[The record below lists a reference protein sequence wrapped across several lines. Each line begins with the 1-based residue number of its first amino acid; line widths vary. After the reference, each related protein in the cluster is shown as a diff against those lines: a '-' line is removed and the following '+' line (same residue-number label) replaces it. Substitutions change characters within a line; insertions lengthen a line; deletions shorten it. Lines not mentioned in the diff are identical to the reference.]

1 MKHIIP
7 ALLLA
12 ASVPAFAADSAVS
25 TTNAAP
31 VATYTVPTPAGFPF
45 AVETQILPPD
55 DTHQVDTYQVKITDQ
70 KTGKVQIIED
80 LTDFDPLKEKISG
93 LVNIQDY
100 NGDGHPD
107 IAVRI
112 VGAYTQSADELY
124 LFNPATRQFQT
135 PPVGQD
141 IAIVGNVEVIRKGCI
156 RVEYKSSIMD
166 YEEEDYCWK
175 NGGWEMLRLKNTN
188 AHNKAER
195 QMIAGNLKNPPPH
208 HGAGALV
215 H

>member
-70 KTGKVQIIED
+70 ETGKVQIIED
-80 LTDFDPLKEKISG
+80 LIDFGPLKEKISG

-135 PPVGQD
+135 PPDGQGFT
-141 IAIVGNVEVIRKGCI
+141 GNVEVIRKGCI

-166 YEEEDYCWK
+166 YDEEDYCWK

-188 AHNKAER
+188 AHKKPK
-195 QMIAGNLKNPPPH
+195 GK
-208 HGAGALV
+208 
-215 H
+215 

>member
-25 TTNAAP
+25 TTDAAP

-45 AVETQILPPD
+45 AVETQILPD
-55 DTHQVDTYQVKITDQ
+55 DTYQVKITDQ
-70 KTGKVQIIED
+70 KTGKVQIIEEII
-80 LTDFDPLKEKISG
+80 DFGPLKEKISG

-135 PPVGQD
+135 PPDGQG
-141 IAIVGNVEVIRKGCI
+141 IAIDGNVEVIRKGCI

-166 YEEEDYCWK
+166 YDEDDYCWK
-175 NGGWEMLRLKNTN
+175 NGGWEMVSPQK
-188 AHNKAER
+188 H
-195 QMIAGNLKNPPPH
+195 
-208 HGAGALV
+208 
-215 H
+215 

>member
-1 MKHIIP
+1 MKRIIP

-12 ASVPAFAADSAVS
+12 ASVPAFAADNAAS
-25 TTNAAP
+25 TADAAP
-31 VATYTVPTPAGFPF
+31 VATYAVPTPAGFSF
-45 AVETQILPPD
+45 AVETQVLTD
-55 DTHQVDTYQVKITDQ
+55 DTYQVKITDQ
-70 KTGKVQIIED
+70 KTGKVQIIEEII
-80 LTDFDPLKEKISG
+80 DFGPLKEKISG

-112 VGAYTQSADELY
+112 IGTYADSADELH

-135 PPVGQD
+135 PPDGQGFT
-141 IAIVGNVEVIRKGCI
+141 GNVEVIRKGCI

-166 YEEEDYCWK
+166 YDEEDYCWK

-188 AHNKAER
+188 AHKKPK
-195 QMIAGNLKNPPPH
+195 GK
-208 HGAGALV
+208 
-215 H
+215 

>member
-45 AVETQILPPD
+45 AVETQILPD
-55 DTHQVDTYQVKITDQ
+55 DTYQVKITDQ
-70 KTGKVQIIED
+70 KTGKAQIIEEII
-80 LTDFDPLKEKISG
+80 DFGPLKEKISG

-107 IAVRI
+107 ISVRI
-112 VGAYTQSADELY
+112 VGTYADSADELY

-135 PPVGQD
+135 PPDGQGFT
-141 IAIVGNVEVIRKGCI
+141 GNVEVIRKGCI
-156 RVEYKSSIMD
+156 RVEYKSSIRD

-175 NGGWEMLRLKNTN
+175 NGDWEMLRLKNTN
-188 AHNKAER
+188 AHKKPK
-195 QMIAGNLKNPPPH
+195 GK
-208 HGAGALV
+208 
-215 H
+215 

>member
-25 TTNAAP
+25 TTDAAP
-31 VATYTVPTPAGFPF
+31 VATYTVSTPAGFPF
-45 AVETQILPPD
+45 AVETQILPD
-55 DTHQVDTYQVKITDQ
+55 DTYQVKITDQ
-70 KTGKVQIIED
+70 KTGKVQIIEGIV
-80 LTDFDPLKEKISG
+80 DFGPLKEKISG

-135 PPVGQD
+135 PPDGQG
-141 IAIVGNVEVIRKGCI
+141 IAIDGNVEVIRKGCI

-166 YEEEDYCWK
+166 YDEEDYCWK

-188 AHNKAER
+188 AHKKPK
-195 QMIAGNLKNPPPH
+195 GK
-208 HGAGALV
+208 
-215 H
+215 

>member
-25 TTNAAP
+25 TTDTAP

-55 DTHQVDTYQVKITDQ
+55 DTYQVKITDQ
-70 KTGKVQIIED
+70 KTGKVQIID
-80 LTDFDPLKEKISG
+80 LGPRKEKISS
-93 LVNIQDY
+93 LVYIQEDF
-100 NGDGHPD
+100 NGDGHLD
-107 IAVRI
+107 IAVPI
-112 VGAYTQSADELY
+112 DGAYNQVADELY

-135 PPVGQD
+135 PPHGQG
-141 IAIVGNVEVIRKGCI
+141 IAIDGNVEVIRKGCI

-166 YEEEDYCWK
+166 YDEDYYCWK
-175 NGGWEMLRLKNTN
+175 NGGWEMT
-188 AHNKAER
+188 
-195 QMIAGNLKNPPPH
+195 PPQKQQRTQ
-208 HGAGALV
+208 
-215 H
+215 

>member
-7 ALLLA
+7 VLLLA

-55 DTHQVDTYQVKITDQ
+55 DTYQVDTYQVKITDQ
-70 KTGKVQIIED
+70 KTGKVQIID
-80 LTDFDPLKEKISG
+80 LGPRKEKISS
-93 LVNIQDY
+93 LVYIQEDF
-100 NGDGHPD
+100 NGDGHLD
-107 IAVRI
+107 IAVPI
-112 VGAYTQSADELY
+112 DGAYNQVADELY

-135 PPVGQD
+135 PPDGQGFT
-141 IAIVGNVEVIRKGCI
+141 GNVEVIRKGCI

-166 YEEEDYCWK
+166 YDEDDYCWK
-175 NGGWEMLRLKNTN
+175 NGGWEMLRPQKQQRT
-188 AHNKAER
+188 
-195 QMIAGNLKNPPPH
+195 Q
-208 HGAGALV
+208 
-215 H
+215 

>member
-70 KTGKVQIIED
+70 ETGKVQIIED
-80 LTDFDPLKEKISG
+80 LNDFDPLKEKISS
-93 LVNIQDY
+93 LVKIQDY

-107 IAVRI
+107 IAVGI

-135 PPVGQD
+135 PPDGQG
-141 IAIVGNVEVIRKGCI
+141 IAIDGNVEVIRKGCI

-166 YEEEDYCWK
+166 YDEEDYCWK
-175 NGGWEMLRLKNTN
+175 NDGWEMLRLKNTN
-188 AHNKAER
+188 AHKKPK
-195 QMIAGNLKNPPPH
+195 GK
-208 HGAGALV
+208 
-215 H
+215 

>member
-70 KTGKVQIIED
+70 KTGKVQIIEEII
-80 LTDFDPLKEKISG
+80 DFGPLKEKISG

-135 PPVGQD
+135 PPDGQGFT
-141 IAIVGNVEVIRKGCI
+141 GNVEVIRKGCI

-166 YEEEDYCWK
+166 YDEEDYCWK

-188 AHNKAER
+188 AHKKPK
-195 QMIAGNLKNPPPH
+195 GK
-208 HGAGALV
+208 
-215 H
+215 

>member
-1 MKHIIP
+1 MKHIIL

-25 TTNAAP
+25 TTDAAP

-55 DTHQVDTYQVKITDQ
+55 DTHQVETYQVKITDQ
-70 KTGKVQIIED
+70 ETGKVQIIED
-80 LTDFDPLKEKISG
+80 LIDFGPLKEKISG

-107 IAVRI
+107 IAVRT
-112 VGAYTQSADELY
+112 VGAYAQSADELY
-124 LFNPATRQFQT
+124 LFNPATRQFPT
-135 PPVGQD
+135 PPDEQD
-141 IAIVGNVEVIRKGCI
+141 IGYGNVEVIRKGCI

-166 YEEEDYCWK
+166 YEEDYYCWK
-175 NGGWEMLRLKNTN
+175 NGGWEM
-188 AHNKAER
+188 A
-195 QMIAGNLKNPPPH
+195 PPQKH
-208 HGAGALV
+208 QRTQ
-215 H
+215 

>member
-25 TTNAAP
+25 TTDTAP

-55 DTHQVDTYQVKITDQ
+55 DTYQVKITDQ
-70 KTGKVQIIED
+70 KTGKVQIID
-80 LTDFDPLKEKISG
+80 LGPRKEKISS
-93 LVNIQDY
+93 LVYIQEDF
-100 NGDGHPD
+100 NGDGHLD
-107 IAVRI
+107 IAVPI
-112 VGAYTQSADELY
+112 DGAYNQVADELY

-135 PPVGQD
+135 PPDGQG

-166 YEEEDYCWK
+166 YDEDYYCWK
-175 NGGWEMLRLKNTN
+175 NGGWEMT
-188 AHNKAER
+188 
-195 QMIAGNLKNPPPH
+195 PPQKQQRTQ
-208 HGAGALV
+208 
-215 H
+215 

>member
-7 ALLLA
+7 VLLLA

-25 TTNAAP
+25 TTDAAP

-55 DTHQVDTYQVKITDQ
+55 DTYQVKITDQ
-70 KTGKVQIIED
+70 ETGKVQIIED
-80 LTDFDPLKEKISG
+80 LIDFRPLKENISD

-107 IAVRI
+107 IAVRGI
-112 VGAYTQSADELY
+112 GTYADSADELY

-135 PPVGQD
+135 PPDGQGFT
-141 IAIVGNVEVIRKGCI
+141 GNVEVIRKGCI
-156 RVEYKSSIMD
+156 RVEYKSSIRD

-175 NGGWEMLRLKNTN
+175 NGDWEMLRPQKHQRT
-188 AHNKAER
+188 
-195 QMIAGNLKNPPPH
+195 Q
-208 HGAGALV
+208 
-215 H
+215 

>member
-25 TTNAAP
+25 TTDAAP

-55 DTHQVDTYQVKITDQ
+55 DIHQVDTYQVKITDQ
-70 KTGKVQIIED
+70 ETGKVQIIED
-80 LTDFDPLKEKISG
+80 LIDFGPLKEKISG

-112 VGAYTQSADELY
+112 VGTYTQSADELY

-135 PPVGQD
+135 PPDGQG
-141 IAIVGNVEVIRKGCI
+141 IAIDGNVEVIRKGCI

-166 YEEEDYCWK
+166 YDEEDYCWK
-175 NGGWEMLRLKNTN
+175 NDGWEMLRLKNTN
-188 AHNKAER
+188 AHKKPK
-195 QMIAGNLKNPPPH
+195 GK
-208 HGAGALV
+208 
-215 H
+215 

>member
-25 TTNAAP
+25 TTDTAP

-55 DTHQVDTYQVKITDQ
+55 DTYQVKITDQ
-70 KTGKVQIIED
+70 KTGKVQIID
-80 LTDFDPLKEKISG
+80 LGPRKEKISS
-93 LVNIQDY
+93 LVYIQEDF
-100 NGDGHPD
+100 NGDGHLD
-107 IAVRI
+107 IAVPI
-112 VGAYTQSADELY
+112 DGAYNQVADELY

-135 PPVGQD
+135 PPPLQG

-166 YEEEDYCWK
+166 YDEDDYCWK
-175 NGGWEMLRLKNTN
+175 NGGWEMVSPQK
-188 AHNKAER
+188 H
-195 QMIAGNLKNPPPH
+195 
-208 HGAGALV
+208 
-215 H
+215 

>member
-25 TTNAAP
+25 TTDAAP

-55 DTHQVDTYQVKITDQ
+55 DTYQVDTYQVKITDQ
-70 KTGKVQIIED
+70 KTGKVQIIEEII
-80 LTDFDPLKEKISG
+80 DFGPLKEKISG

-135 PPVGQD
+135 PPDGQG
-141 IAIVGNVEVIRKGCI
+141 IAIDGNVEVIRKGCI

-166 YEEEDYCWK
+166 YDEEDYCWK
-175 NGGWEMLRLKNTN
+175 NGGWEMLRLKNAK
-188 AHNKAER
+188 AHKKPK
-195 QMIAGNLKNPPPH
+195 GK
-208 HGAGALV
+208 
-215 H
+215 

>member
-45 AVETQILPPD
+45 AVETQILPD
-55 DTHQVDTYQVKITDQ
+55 DTYQVKITDQ
-70 KTGKVQIIED
+70 KTGKVQIIEGIV
-80 LTDFDPLKEKISG
+80 DFGPLKEKISG

-112 VGAYTQSADELY
+112 VGTYSQSADELY

-135 PPVGQD
+135 PPPLQG
-141 IAIVGNVEVIRKGCI
+141 IAIVGNVKGIRKGCI

-166 YEEEDYCWK
+166 YDEEDYCWK
-175 NGGWEMLRLKNTN
+175 NGGWEMLRLKNAK
-188 AHNKAER
+188 AHKKPK
-195 QMIAGNLKNPPPH
+195 GK
-208 HGAGALV
+208 
-215 H
+215 

>member
-55 DTHQVDTYQVKITDQ
+55 DIHQVDTYQVKITDQ
-70 KTGKVQIIED
+70 KTGKVQIID
-80 LTDFDPLKEKISG
+80 DIIDFGPLKEKISG

-135 PPVGQD
+135 PPDGQGFT
-141 IAIVGNVEVIRKGCI
+141 GNVEVIRKGCI
-156 RVEYKSSIMD
+156 RVEYKSSIRD

-175 NGGWEMLRLKNTN
+175 NGDWEMLRLKNTN
-188 AHNKAER
+188 AHKKPK
-195 QMIAGNLKNPPPH
+195 GK
-208 HGAGALV
+208 
-215 H
+215 

>member
-25 TTNAAP
+25 TTDAAP

-45 AVETQILPPD
+45 AVETQILPD
-55 DTHQVDTYQVKITDQ
+55 DTYQVKITDQ
-70 KTGKVQIIED
+70 KTGKVQIIEAN
-80 LTDFDPLKEKISG
+80 DFGPLKEKISG

-112 VGAYTQSADELY
+112 IGAYAESADELH

-135 PPVGQD
+135 PPDGQGFT
-141 IAIVGNVEVIRKGCI
+141 GNVEVIRKGCI
-156 RVEYKSSIMD
+156 RVEYKSSIRD
-166 YEEEDYCWK
+166 YDEEDYCWK

-188 AHNKAER
+188 AHKKPK
-195 QMIAGNLKNPPPH
+195 GK
-208 HGAGALV
+208 
-215 H
+215 

>member
-25 TTNAAP
+25 TTDAAP

-135 PPVGQD
+135 PPDGQGFT
-141 IAIVGNVEVIRKGCI
+141 GNVEVIRKGCI
-156 RVEYKSSIMD
+156 RVEYKSSIRD

-175 NGGWEMLRLKNTN
+175 NGDWEMLRLKNTN
-188 AHNKAER
+188 AHKKPK
-195 QMIAGNLKNPPPH
+195 GK
-208 HGAGALV
+208 
-215 H
+215 

>member
-1 MKHIIP
+1 MKHIIS

-12 ASVPAFAADSAVS
+12 ASIPAFAADSAVS

-70 KTGKVQIIED
+70 ETGKVQIIED
-80 LTDFDPLKEKISG
+80 LIDFGPLKEKISD

-124 LFNPATRQFQT
+124 LFNPATRQFKT
-135 PPVGQD
+135 PPDGQN

-166 YEEEDYCWK
+166 YDEEDYCWK
-175 NGGWEMLRLKNTN
+175 NGGWEMLRLKNAK
-188 AHNKAER
+188 AHKKPK
-195 QMIAGNLKNPPPH
+195 GK
-208 HGAGALV
+208 
-215 H
+215 

>member
-70 KTGKVQIIED
+70 ETGKVQIIED
-80 LTDFDPLKEKISG
+80 LNDFDPLKEKISG

-112 VGAYTQSADELY
+112 VGTYSQSADELY

-135 PPVGQD
+135 PPDGQGFT
-141 IAIVGNVEVIRKGCI
+141 GNVEVIRKGCI
-156 RVEYKSSIMD
+156 RVEYKSSIRD

-175 NGGWEMLRLKNTN
+175 NGDWEMLRLKNTN
-188 AHNKAER
+188 AHKKPK
-195 QMIAGNLKNPPPH
+195 GK
-208 HGAGALV
+208 
-215 H
+215 

>member
-25 TTNAAP
+25 TTDTAP

-45 AVETQILPPD
+45 AVETQILPD
-55 DTHQVDTYQVKITDQ
+55 DTYQVKITDQ
-70 KTGKVQIIED
+70 KTGKVQIIEEII
-80 LTDFDPLKEKISG
+80 DFGPLKEKISG

-107 IAVRI
+107 IAVRGI
-112 VGAYTQSADELY
+112 GTYADSADELY

-135 PPVGQD
+135 PPDGQGFT
-141 IAIVGNVEVIRKGCI
+141 GNVEVIRKGCI
-156 RVEYKSSIMD
+156 RVEYKISIRD

-175 NGGWEMLRLKNTN
+175 NGDWEMLRPQKHQRT
-188 AHNKAER
+188 
-195 QMIAGNLKNPPPH
+195 Q
-208 HGAGALV
+208 
-215 H
+215 

>member
-55 DTHQVDTYQVKITDQ
+55 DIHQVDTYQVKITDQ

-80 LTDFDPLKEKISG
+80 LIDFGPLKEKISG

-135 PPVGQD
+135 PPDGQGFT
-141 IAIVGNVEVIRKGCI
+141 GNVEVIRKGCI
-156 RVEYKSSIMD
+156 RVEYKISIRD

-175 NGGWEMLRLKNTN
+175 NGDWEMLRPQKHQRT
-188 AHNKAER
+188 R
-195 QMIAGNLKNPPPH
+195 
-208 HGAGALV
+208 
-215 H
+215 

>member
-45 AVETQILPPD
+45 AVETQILPD
-55 DTHQVDTYQVKITDQ
+55 DTYQVKITDQ
-70 KTGKVQIIED
+70 KTGKVQIIEEII
-80 LTDFDPLKEKISG
+80 DFGPLKEKISG

-124 LFNPATRQFQT
+124 LFNPATRQFKT
-135 PPVGQD
+135 PPDGQN

-166 YEEEDYCWK
+166 YDEEDYCWK
-175 NGGWEMLRLKNTN
+175 NDGWEMLRLKNTN
-188 AHNKAER
+188 AHKKPK
-195 QMIAGNLKNPPPH
+195 GK
-208 HGAGALV
+208 
-215 H
+215 

>member
-7 ALLLA
+7 VLLLA

-25 TTNAAP
+25 TTDAAP

-135 PPVGQD
+135 PPDGQGFT
-141 IAIVGNVEVIRKGCI
+141 GNVEVIRKGCI
-156 RVEYKSSIMD
+156 RVEYKSSIRD

-175 NGGWEMLRLKNTN
+175 NGDWEMLRLKNTN
-188 AHNKAER
+188 AHKKPK
-195 QMIAGNLKNPPPH
+195 GK
-208 HGAGALV
+208 
-215 H
+215 

>member
-25 TTNAAP
+25 TTDAAP
-31 VATYTVPTPAGFPF
+31 VAAYTVPTPAGFPF
-45 AVETQILPPD
+45 AVETQILPD
-55 DTHQVDTYQVKITDQ
+55 DTYQVKITDQ
-70 KTGKVQIIED
+70 KTGKVQIIEGIV
-80 LTDFDPLKEKISG
+80 DFGPLKEKISG

-135 PPVGQD
+135 PPDGQG
-141 IAIVGNVEVIRKGCI
+141 IAIDGNVEVIRKGCI

-166 YEEEDYCWK
+166 YDEEDYCWK

-188 AHNKAER
+188 AHKKPK
-195 QMIAGNLKNPPPH
+195 GK
-208 HGAGALV
+208 
-215 H
+215 

>member
-1 MKHIIP
+1 MKRIIP

-12 ASVPAFAADSAVS
+12 ASVPAFAADNAAS
-25 TTNAAP
+25 TADAAP
-31 VATYTVPTPAGFPF
+31 VATYAVPTPAGFSF
-45 AVETQILPPD
+45 AVETQVLAD
-55 DTHQVDTYQVKITDQ
+55 DSYQVKITDQ
-70 KTGKVQIIED
+70 KTGKVQIID
-80 LTDFDPLKEKISG
+80 DIIDFGPLKEKISD

-124 LFNPATRQFQT
+124 LFNPATRQFKT
-135 PPVGQD
+135 PPDGQN

-166 YEEEDYCWK
+166 YDEEDYCWK

-188 AHNKAER
+188 AHKKPK
-195 QMIAGNLKNPPPH
+195 GK
-208 HGAGALV
+208 
-215 H
+215 

>member
-55 DTHQVDTYQVKITDQ
+55 DIHQVDTYQVKITDQ

-135 PPVGQD
+135 PPDGQGFT
-141 IAIVGNVEVIRKGCI
+141 GNVEVIRKGCI
-156 RVEYKSSIMD
+156 RVEYKSSIRD

-175 NGGWEMLRLKNTN
+175 NGDWEMLRLKNTN
-188 AHNKAER
+188 AHKKPK
-195 QMIAGNLKNPPPH
+195 GK
-208 HGAGALV
+208 
-215 H
+215 

>member
-25 TTNAAP
+25 ATNAAP

-55 DTHQVDTYQVKITDQ
+55 DTYQVDTYQVKITDQ
-70 KTGKVQIIED
+70 ETGKVQIIED
-80 LTDFDPLKEKISG
+80 LSDFRPLKENISD

-107 IAVRI
+107 IAVRGI
-112 VGAYTQSADELY
+112 GTYADSADELY

-135 PPVGQD
+135 PPPLQG

-156 RVEYKSSIMD
+156 RVEYKSSIRD
-166 YEEEDYCWK
+166 YDEEDYCWK

-188 AHNKAER
+188 AHKKPK
-195 QMIAGNLKNPPPH
+195 GK
-208 HGAGALV
+208 
-215 H
+215 

>member
-7 ALLLA
+7 VLLLA

-55 DTHQVDTYQVKITDQ
+55 DTYQVDTYQVKITDQ
-70 KTGKVQIIED
+70 ETGKVQIIED
-80 LTDFDPLKEKISG
+80 LSDFRPLKENISD

-107 IAVRI
+107 IAVRGI
-112 VGAYTQSADELY
+112 GTYADSADELY

-135 PPVGQD
+135 PPPLQGF
-141 IAIVGNVEVIRKGCI
+141 AIVGNVEVIRKGCI

-166 YEEEDYCWK
+166 YDEDDYCWK
-175 NGGWEMLRLKNTN
+175 NGGWEMLRPQKHQRT
-188 AHNKAER
+188 
-195 QMIAGNLKNPPPH
+195 Q
-208 HGAGALV
+208 
-215 H
+215 

>member
-7 ALLLA
+7 VLLLA

-25 TTNAAP
+25 TTDAAP

-55 DTHQVDTYQVKITDQ
+55 DTYQVDTYQVKITDQ

-80 LTDFDPLKEKISG
+80 LIDFRPLKENISD

-107 IAVRI
+107 IAVRGI
-112 VGAYTQSADELY
+112 GTYADSADELY

-135 PPVGQD
+135 PPPLQGF
-141 IAIVGNVEVIRKGCI
+141 AIVGNVEVIRKGCI

-166 YEEEDYCWK
+166 YDEDDYCWK
-175 NGGWEMLRLKNTN
+175 NGGWEMLRLKNAK
-188 AHNKAER
+188 AHKKPK
-195 QMIAGNLKNPPPH
+195 GK
-208 HGAGALV
+208 
-215 H
+215 

>member
-25 TTNAAP
+25 TTDTAP

-55 DTHQVDTYQVKITDQ
+55 DTYQVKITDQ
-70 KTGKVQIIED
+70 KTGKVQIID
-80 LTDFDPLKEKISG
+80 LGPRKEKISS
-93 LVNIQDY
+93 LVYIQEDF
-100 NGDGHPD
+100 NGDGHLD
-107 IAVRI
+107 IAVPI
-112 VGAYTQSADELY
+112 DGAYNQVADELY

-135 PPVGQD
+135 PPPLQG

-156 RVEYKSSIMD
+156 RVEYKSSIRD
-166 YEEEDYCWK
+166 YDEDDYCWK
-175 NGGWEMLRLKNTN
+175 NGGWEMLRPQKHQRT
-188 AHNKAER
+188 
-195 QMIAGNLKNPPPH
+195 Q
-208 HGAGALV
+208 
-215 H
+215 

>member
-12 ASVPAFAADSAVS
+12 ASVPAFAADPASAAD
-25 TTNAAP
+25 AAP
-31 VATYTVPTPAGFPF
+31 VATYAVPTPTGFSF
-45 AVETQILPPD
+45 AVETQVLAD
-55 DTHQVDTYQVKITDQ
+55 DSYQVKITDQ
-70 KTGKVQIIED
+70 KTGKVQIID
-80 LTDFDPLKEKISG
+80 DIIDFGPLKEKISD

-124 LFNPATRQFQT
+124 LFNPATRQFKT
-135 PPVGQD
+135 PPDGQN

-166 YEEEDYCWK
+166 YDEEDYCWK
-175 NGGWEMLRLKNTN
+175 NGGWEMLRLKN
-188 AHNKAER
+188 AK
-195 QMIAGNLKNPPPH
+195 PH
-208 HGAGALV
+208 KKPKGK
-215 H
+215 

>member
-25 TTNAAP
+25 TTDTAP

-55 DTHQVDTYQVKITDQ
+55 DTYQVKITDQ
-70 KTGKVQIIED
+70 KTGKVQIID
-80 LTDFDPLKEKISG
+80 LGPRKEKISS
-93 LVNIQDY
+93 LVYIQEDF
-100 NGDGHPD
+100 NGDGHLD
-107 IAVRI
+107 IAVPI
-112 VGAYTQSADELY
+112 DGAYNQVADELY

-135 PPVGQD
+135 PPDGQGFT
-141 IAIVGNVEVIRKGCI
+141 GNVEVIRKGCI

-166 YEEEDYCWK
+166 YDEDYYCWK
-175 NGGWEMLRLKNTN
+175 NGGWEMT
-188 AHNKAER
+188 
-195 QMIAGNLKNPPPH
+195 PPQKQQRTQ
-208 HGAGALV
+208 
-215 H
+215 

>member
-25 TTNAAP
+25 TTDAAP

-80 LTDFDPLKEKISG
+80 LTDFDPLKEKISA

-135 PPVGQD
+135 PPDGQGFT
-141 IAIVGNVEVIRKGCI
+141 GNVEVIRKGCI
-156 RVEYKSSIMD
+156 RVEYKSSIRD

-175 NGGWEMLRLKNTN
+175 NGDWEMLRLKNTN
-188 AHNKAER
+188 AHKKPK
-195 QMIAGNLKNPPPH
+195 GK
-208 HGAGALV
+208 
-215 H
+215 

>member
-55 DTHQVDTYQVKITDQ
+55 DIHQVDTYQVKITDQ
-70 KTGKVQIIED
+70 ETGKVQIIED
-80 LTDFDPLKEKISG
+80 LSDFGPLKEKISG

-135 PPVGQD
+135 PPDGQGFT
-141 IAIVGNVEVIRKGCI
+141 GNVEVIRKGCI
-156 RVEYKSSIMD
+156 RVEYKSSIRD

-175 NGGWEMLRLKNTN
+175 NGDWEMLRLKNTN
-188 AHNKAER
+188 AHKKPK
-195 QMIAGNLKNPPPH
+195 GK
-208 HGAGALV
+208 
-215 H
+215 